1 MINVPGDSALSPEH
15 QRLMELIE
23 AEDAS
28 NGEVGC
34 GRIWG
39 SKLPVYLRVCHI
51 NVEDT
56 AFREL
61 LREHLGHRLMEVD
74 FDRIV
79 KLVRTF
85 IEPIVVNAHIQG
97 TSVAVQP
104 IPTEPNIEEIP
115 TEELQQR
122 FKADLGEVCSQTELE
137 QITAFTHHVVHQVLL
152 KSSSNLMLG
161 VQQQ

>member
-1 MINVPGDSALSPEH
+1 MTNVPYDSAWSPEH
-15 QRLMELIE
+15 QRLMELVE

-34 GRIWG
+34 GRNWG
-39 SKLPVYLRVCHI
+39 SRLPVYLQTCHI

-79 KLVRTF
+79 RLVRTF

-97 TSVAVQP
+97 TLIAVQP
-104 IPTEPNIEEIP
+104 IPTEPLIEEIP
-115 TEELQQR
+115 NEELQQR
-122 FKADLGEVCSQTELE
+122 FKADLGEVCSQAELE
-137 QITAFTHHVVHQVLL
+137 QIVTFTHYVIHEVLL
-152 KSSSNLMLG
+152 KSSLDLMLT
-161 VQQQ
+161 VQQ